1 MKNLATGLAIG
12 VLKTTCFCNRL
23 WYHLLLS
30 DGSSETCCMSDMETL
45 VYLMCI
51 AVASFAVLAQPGVA
65 QGANTTLPLTY
76 PGQVL
81 QGNASQTCPSEEKR
95 ERMRNEV
102 DSARVRSTSPATQSN
117 LLL

>member
-1 MKNLATGLAIG
+1 MKISPNQMKNLATGLAIG

-51 AVASFAVLAQPGVA
+51 AVASFAVVAQPAVVQGVS
-65 QGANTTLPLTY
+65 TTLPPHILW
-76 PGQVL
+76 
-81 QGNASQTCPSEEKR
+81 PSL
-95 ERMRNEV
+95 
-102 DSARVRSTSPATQSN
+102 ARKCQSD
-117 LLL
+117 LPL